1 MKKNEALAFNQ
12 SNIPCGGSLLLE
24 RKKKE
29 EEKLPGS
36 QQLSGADLLK
46 SSVKMVHD
54 KCLSLGTCLKRRTFY
69 TGQPIKFTFS
79 MVLAAFACT
88 DP

>member
-1 MKKNEALAFNQ
+1 M
-12 SNIPCGGSLLLE
+12 
-24 RKKKE
+24 
-29 EEKLPGS
+29 
-36 QQLSGADLLK
+36 SGADLLK
-46 SSVKMVHD
+46 SSVKMGHD
-54 KCLSLGTCLKRRTFY
+54 KSLSIGTYLKPRTFY